1 MKNRKNLL
9 WVLFAFWRF
18 GFLCSYNL
26 GEKKENLNAEEV
38 NPKTLVSLSD
48 IYTQFSWIKTWILL
62 EPDEVKVHSEA
73 KGQVKSIS
81 FPIGSEVH
89 HGQPVLQLEDVFY
102 LYTQGL
108 DEAQTAYDT
117 AQYQYDTRKT
127 DSQKELSLIEQ
138 EIKSLNTQMATL
150 EDQIFTLSEVTPEKQ
165 EQKKQE
171 ALQKNQEIT
180 TNLQQLWQHFMGEI
194 SLVENLDFPFFQD
207 YFSSLSTLSN
217 NFTQGDFV
225 SQIQQ
230 NTQFISKFSDFCY
243 LLQSAWVENELLSS
257 SLQKLK
263 EEQNKLHSLQS
274 DFASFFSDTFQT
286 EKQNKIANLSQQI
299 EDTESDLNQKNL
311 DYELQKNAMQEELH
325 NLSNNLDRARATY
338 NAAYVSV
345 NKLTSRS
352 PQEGLIKNFFV
363 QVGDFVEV
371 GTPLFSL
378 DVSKNSQIQV
388 SLSFDELLALS
399 GITECYL
406 DILNQSGALTT
417 LTWTILS
424 HSSVA
429 DDQGNY
435 TLLISLPQKLDSF
448 FTVVYLSFP
457 LHSDFSFLPQEM
469 FHETSS
475 TSGSFYGYL
484 SGKEEKF
491 EVPLGISRN
500 WRREVLTWL
509 DENLLFEM

>member
-1 MKNRKNLL
+1 M
-9 WVLFAFWRF
+9 
-18 GFLCSYNL
+18 
-26 GEKKENLNAEEV
+26 
-38 NPKTLVSLSD
+38 
-48 IYTQFSWIKTWILL
+48 
-62 EPDEVKVHSEA
+62 
-73 KGQVKSIS
+73 
-81 FPIGSEVH
+81 
-89 HGQPVLQLEDVFY
+89 EDVFY

-108 DEAQTAYDT
+108 DEAQTTYDT

-171 ALQKNQEIT
+171 ALQKNQEIST
-180 TNLQQLWQHFMGEI
+180 QLQALWNSFSSQVAEIDTSEFSFVGEYRS
-194 SLVENLDFPFFQD
+194 SLASLQ
-207 YFSSLSTLSN
+207 SSLS
-217 NFTQGDFV
+217 QGDFFTLL
-225 SQIQQ
+225 QT
-230 NTQFISKFSDFCY
+230 NRQFLSKFSDFCY
-243 LLQSAWVENELLSS
+243 LLLSAGLEEEFISS
-257 SLQKLK
+257 SLQNIQGQQPTLD
-263 EEQNKLHSLQS
+263 HLQS

-299 EDTESDLNQKNL
+299 ENTESDLNQKNL
-311 DYELQKNAMQEELH
+311 DYELQKNAIQEELN

-417 LTWTILS
+417 LT
-424 HSSVA
+424 
-429 DDQGNY
+429 
-435 TLLISLPQKLDSF
+435 
-448 FTVVYLSFP
+448 
-457 LHSDFSFLPQEM
+457 
-469 FHETSS
+469 
-475 TSGSFYGYL
+475 
-484 SGKEEKF
+484 
-491 EVPLGISRN
+491 
-500 WRREVLTWL
+500 
-509 DENLLFEM
+509 

>member
-9 WVLFAFWRF
+9 WILVSFGRF

-38 NPKTLVSLSD
+38 NSKTLVSLSN
-48 IYTQFSWIKTWILL
+48 IYTQFSWVKTGILL

-81 FPIGSEVH
+81 FPIGAEVH

-150 EDQIFTLSEVTPEKQ
+150 EDQIFSLSEVTPEKQ

-171 ALQKNQEIT
+171 ALQKNQEIST
-180 TNLQQLWQHFMGEI
+180 QLQALWNSFSSQFSQIDTSELSFSSEYVS
-194 SLVENLDFPFFQD
+194 SLTSLS
-207 YFSSLSTLSN
+207 SSLS
-217 NFTQGDFV
+217 QGDFFSV
-225 SQIQQ
+225 LQS
-230 NTQFISKFSDFCY
+230 NRQFLSKFSDFCY
-243 LLQSAWVENELLSS
+243 LLLSAGLEEGFISS
-257 SLQKLK
+257 SLQNIQ
-263 EEQNKLHSLQS
+263 EQQSTLDRLQS
-274 DFASFFSDTFQT
+274 DFTSFFSDTFQT
-286 EKQNKIANLSQQI
+286 EKQNKITNLSQQI
-299 EDTESDLNQKNL
+299 ENTESDLNQKNL
-311 DYELQKNAMQEELH
+311 DYELQKNAIQEELN

-388 SLSFDELLALS
+388 LLSFDELLALS

-417 LTWTILS
+417 LT
-424 HSSVA
+424 
-429 DDQGNY
+429 
-435 TLLISLPQKLDSF
+435 
-448 FTVVYLSFP
+448 
-457 LHSDFSFLPQEM
+457 
-469 FHETSS
+469 
-475 TSGSFYGYL
+475 
-484 SGKEEKF
+484 
-491 EVPLGISRN
+491 
-500 WRREVLTWL
+500 
-509 DENLLFEM
+509 